1 MNVRDRVMTL
11 AVLLVAFAA
20 RLYALGDIPFWY
32 DEGLV
37 GWAARLPFLE
47 TARWTAADVHPP
59 LYFWAVTAWRLFGG
73 ESEFALRF
81 ASAAFGF
88 LSVVAVYKLGA
99 RLQGPRLGA
108 LAALFLGLSRFH
120 IWWSQELRMYIL
132 GSMFML
138 FSVWLTLRII
148 HGQPARDF
156 PSRALPCSSLENLRR
171 PKRADWL
178 AYILVSAAGLYS
190 IYLVAF
196 ALAFESFYVVGW
208 LLFETLR
215 QCDSRSRTV
224 SQRLAASLGALLRN
238 RLLWTWL
245 GAQAVVVALFLP
257 WFLYFL
263 TQYRT
268 WSDSTPFD
276 FTLFVQFYATLLAAG
291 VASNIDQWL
300 PLVLVVWAVL
310 LLGALV
316 GLWGRLDGSG
326 QRASSP
332 QRQGA
337 RGSEPRAAGQ
347 RGGWLIVL
355 LLILPPLTVY
365 LGTSPR
371 SFFYTPRVEARYLFP
386 FIWSFSLVL
395 AWCVWRLGRAQRLLG
410 IAAAALVVVLSAVS
424 LSQYYAARVPND
436 VYQSLA
442 AALRAQ
448 KQPGDGVLLDDDR
461 TWPIFEFYFAQGN
474 KDWKGV
480 PNGSK
485 IREKEV
491 NGFLSQYW
499 EQHDALWL
507 VWNEDALRIDESH
520 ALEKWLAGRA
530 VRTREQPFGN
540 KRLIFY
546 ARTQERARSAGLT
559 ASAARPTYVLDQ
571 LLDEGLTLKGYDQ
584 AVHQYRAGDD
594 IVLGT
599 YWHSTRPADVTAA
612 VQVTSGDAR
621 RAEQRLTIPAGDSF
635 VLLRFPVTM
644 DMPPAEYRVVVSAGA
659 QPPALVARA
668 AIGPPGVESES
679 PDVTIQT
686 PREVRFQNGIRL
698 MGYDANVTTLRPGD
712 NLPLTLY
719 WQTSQPVAQR
729 YKVFVHLLG
738 AQFNPKTKNPLW
750 GQQDQEPQNGA
761 LPTTAWGLNRTVADQ
776 YLIKLSPDAPP
787 GRYTIEIGWYQA
799 TSGER
804 LPVSGGDGAAYG
816 DHVNLLEFDVQ

>member
-1 MNVRDRVMTL
+1 MNLRDRVIAL

-37 GWAARLPFLE
+37 GWSARLPFLE

-59 LYFWAVTAWRLFGG
+59 LYFWAVTVWRLAAG

-81 ASAAFGF
+81 VSAAFGF
-88 LSVVAVYKLGA
+88 LSVIAVYKLGA
-99 RLQGPRLGA
+99 RLQAPSLGA

-138 FSVWLTLRII
+138 FSVWLTLRIV
-148 HGQPARDF
+148 HGRPA
-156 PSRALPCSSLENLRR
+156 
-171 PKRADWL
+171 RADWL

-208 LLFETLR
+208 LLLSAFMVERLKHERDSQAQSTLVTIIAS
-215 QCDSRSRTV
+215 SRSFLK
-224 SQRLAASLGALLRN
+224 S
-238 RLLWTWL
+238 RLLWTWVA
-245 GAQAVVVALFLP
+245 AQTAVVALFLP

-276 FTLFVQFYATLLAAG
+276 FALFVQFYATLLAAG
-291 VASNIDQWL
+291 AASNIDQWL
-300 PLVLVVWAVL
+300 GPVAVIWAVL

-316 GLWGRLDGSG
+316 GLRGRRDGAG

-332 QRQGA
+332 QHQRAPSPQHQRA
-337 RGSEPRAAGQ
+337 RGGKPRAAGQ

-355 LLILPPLTVY
+355 LLVLPPLTVY
-365 LGTSPR
+365 LGTTPR
-371 SFFYTPRVEARYLFP
+371 SFFYTPRVEARYLLP
-386 FIWSFSLVL
+386 FMWSFSLVL
-395 AWCVWRLGRAQRLLG
+395 AWCVWRIGRARRLLG
-410 IAAAALVVVLSAVS
+410 IAAALVVVALSGVS
-424 LSQYYAARVPND
+424 LSQYYGARVPND

-442 AALRAQ
+442 SALRAQ

-461 TWPIFEFYFAQGN
+461 TWPIFEFYYAGGN
-474 KDWKGV
+474 RDWKGV

-485 IREKEV
+485 IREKEL

-499 EQHDALWL
+499 EQHDGLWL
-507 VWNEDALRIDESH
+507 VWNEDALRIDENH
-520 ALEKWLAGRA
+520 AIEKWLADRA
-530 VRTREQPFGN
+530 VLTRVEPFGN

-546 ARTQERARSAGLT
+546 ARTSERAASAGLT
-559 ASAARPTYVLDQ
+559 ASTVWPVYSLDQ
-571 LLDEGLTLKGYDQ
+571 TLYPGLTLKGYDQ
-584 AVHQYRAGDD
+584 AVRRYRAGDE

-599 YWHSTRPADVTAA
+599 YWHSSREDIVAA
-612 VQVTSGDAR
+612 ALEGLPGGP
-621 RAEQRLTIPAGDSF
+621 RAQQSLTIPAGDSYA
-635 VLLRFPVTM
+635 LLRFPVTV
-644 DMPPAEYRVVVSAGA
+644 DMPPAEYRVVVSAGLN
-659 QPPALVARA
+659 PPMSIARA
-668 AIGPPGVESES
+668 EIDAPAVDTAS

-698 MGYDANVTTLRPGD
+698 MGYDANVTALRPGD

-738 AQFNPKTKNPLW
+738 TLFNPKTNNPLW
-750 GQQDQEPQNGA
+750 GQQDQEPLNGA
-761 LPTTAWGLNRTVADQ
+761 LPTTAWGLNRIVSDQ
-776 YLIKLSPDAPP
+776 YLVMLSLDAPP
-787 GRYTIEIGWYQA
+787 GRYTVEIGWYQA

-804 LPVSGGDGAAYG
+804 LTIVGGDGAAAG
-816 DHVNLLEFDVQ
+816 DHLNLLEIDVQ